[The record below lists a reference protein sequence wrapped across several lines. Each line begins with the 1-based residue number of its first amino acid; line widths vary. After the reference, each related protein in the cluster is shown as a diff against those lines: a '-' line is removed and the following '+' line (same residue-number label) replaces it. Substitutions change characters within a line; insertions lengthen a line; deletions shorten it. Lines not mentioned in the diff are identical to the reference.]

1 MMLSGAPA
9 RRSLKRKFD
18 DQQEAGPSHK
28 RVLTYDD
35 QPEDQKLLTTQTVET
50 LQTVCPTI
58 PNMDDPDFVDF
69 IKMLDEPETAMVKPK
84 PKQEPISISDDEPTM
99 ADVTLTCREVMLVDC
114 IKPLAFKHMRGD
126 TFLSNQKL
134 IEILPTED
142 DVIKIQSMLERDLY
156 VNEMD

>member
-1 MMLSGAPA
+1 
-9 RRSLKRKFD
+9 
-18 DQQEAGPSHK
+18 
-28 RVLTYDD
+28 
-35 QPEDQKLLTTQTVET
+35 
-50 LQTVCPTI
+50 
-58 PNMDDPDFVDF
+58 MDDPDFVDF

-99 ADVTLTCREVMLVDC
+99 ADVTFTCREVMLVDC

-156 VNEMD
+156 VNEMEIYDFPKPANPLLMHHEIHPGKFNLHIETLTIHSLQRILTSP